1 PEATLGAVTGMK
13 DIFNGTGNAYFVN
26 NLDGTVTVTA
36 ATVASGGDPYEAANG
51 AASMFTIE
59 VLTGSEGTA
68 TVALDGLVLR
78 DPSNATI
85 PVNLPSTTITIDCT
99 APAAVTGITA
109 APGHNKVHVDWTHNG
124 ADVDHYVV
132 LGGLWYD
139 GTVGVSAYPEY
150 DDLPGTIP
158 TPPSSPF
165 VATTEW
171 VALPDVPVGTNT
183 ATPTW
188 PDATSRGVYYYT
200 VFAVDAAGNAS
211 PAPAAVDRATNYW
224 LGDVASGGGGGPDGD
239 VGVWDINALGAAFG
253 TSQAGGGAYSN
264 IIDVGPTDDWSRL
277 GIPLTDNFINFEDLM
292 IFSLNFGVV
301 SAGAKEK
308 PVISNAVDLQWVT
321 YDNGDLGLR
330 LVEGT
335 GLKGV
340 RVTADIP
347 HALVEAGDLLDAQ
360 SELTFL
366 KNVGDALDVSVAVMG
381 VDNGFTG
388 TGDLFVV
395 RGAGAVALD
404 QLHVTARSI
413 ENKDLEVSL
422 SQGTGTLT
430 PRVFNLNANYP
441 NPFNPMTK
449 ISFSLPE
456 AQNVRLNVYSLDGR
470 LVAKLLNET
479 RGPGLHEVVW
489 TGRNDDG
496 HAVAS
501 GVYFYRIDA
510 GPYSQVRKMT
520 LMK

>member
-1 PEATLGAVTGMK
+1 M
-13 DIFNGTGNAYFVN
+13 
-26 NLDGTVTVTA
+26 
-36 ATVASGGDPYEAANG
+36 
-51 AASMFTIE
+51 
-59 VLTGSEGTA
+59 
-68 TVALDGLVLR
+68 
-78 DPSNATI
+78 
-85 PVNLPSTTITIDCT
+85 
-99 APAAVTGITA
+99 
-109 APGHNKVHVDWTHNG
+109 
-124 ADVDHYVV
+124 
-132 LGGLWYD
+132 
-139 GTVGVSAYPEY
+139 
-150 DDLPGTIP
+150 
-158 TPPSSPF
+158 
-165 VATTEW
+165 
-171 VALPDVPVGTNT
+171 
-183 ATPTW
+183 
-188 PDATSRGVYYYT
+188 
-200 VFAVDAAGNAS
+200 
-211 PAPAAVDRATNYW
+211 
-224 LGDVASGGGGGPDGD
+224 
-239 VGVWDINALGAAFG
+239 
-253 TSQAGGGAYSN
+253 
-264 IIDVGPTDDWSRL
+264 
-277 GIPLTDNFINFEDLM
+277 
-292 IFSLNFGVV
+292 
-301 SAGAKEK
+301 
-308 PVISNAVDLQWVT
+308 
-321 YDNGDLGLR
+321 
-330 LVEGT
+330 
-335 GLKGV
+335 

-366 KNVGDALDVSVAVMG
+366 KNVGEALDVSVAVMG

-395 RGAGAVALD
+395 RGAGAIALD